1 MRRGIA
7 RGKLARTM
15 ETTRAYRVCR
25 GEKKGEKRR
34 ATPACHSLHL
44 FSRWPNNGCRPRYP
58 PGLNIIINVAPG
70 TSGLSLSLSLSFCV
84 CMCVYVYIHIY
95 VCGRIVTLATP
106 LGSFLASRIFS
117 AHFLTARRTARY
129 GDQMRADRVS
139 SIVYTLKK
147 PLLLTSREEYHD
159 LLPSA
164 FDPRALS
171 LSALCLSLRFPESLV
186 GSFVRKELPAVKRLL
201 SRCERRS
208 SARIDRAYTVV
219 VFDSTARVALN
230 CR

>member
-1 MRRGIA
+1 MSPPVRQI
-7 RGKLARTM
+7 
-15 ETTRAYRVCR
+15 
-25 GEKKGEKRR
+25 
-34 ATPACHSLHL
+34 SL
-44 FSRWPNNGCRPRYP
+44 
-58 PGLNIIINVAPG
+58 
-70 TSGLSLSLSLSFCV
+70 
-84 CMCVYVYIHIY
+84 CMCVYVCARI
-95 VCGRIVTLATP
+95 CGRIVTLVTPATVP

-159 LLPSA
+159 LLPSV

-171 LSALCLSLRFPESLV
+171 LSALLRFPGLF
-186 GSFVRKELPAVKRLL
+186 GSFARKELPAVKRLL

-208 SARIDRAYTVV
+208 SARIDH
-219 VFDSTARVALN
+219 SN
-230 CR
+230 CAQLPAKKSLSMLE